1 MPKQTKGPWI
11 PHVAD
16 GGHLIV
22 GHDGYA
28 VCALPCIVRTVEE
41 QAANAELIAMAP
53 DLLCRL
59 AVLVK
64 VVRRSD
70 VEAVDAGGVDSD
82 EYDTALEEA
91 ETLLE
96 LLAESGV
103 TVGEVS

>member
-16 GGHLIV
+16 GGHLVV

-53 DLLCRL
+53 DLLYRL
-59 AVLVK
+59 AVLVDA
-64 VVRRSD
+64 VRRMELD
-70 VEAVDAGGVDSD
+70 D
-82 EYDTALEEA
+82 EKLRVTEEELVSAIEEA

>member
-16 GGHLIV
+16 GGHLVV

-41 QAANAELIAMAP
+41 QAANAELIAMGP
-53 DLLCRL
+53 DLLYRL
-59 AVLVK
+59 AVLVDA
-64 VVRRSD
+64 VRRMELD
-70 VEAVDAGGVDSD
+70 D
-82 EYDTALEEA
+82 EKLRVTEEELVSALEEA

>member
-1 MPKQTKGPWI
+1 MSKQTKGPWI

-16 GGHLIV
+16 GGHLVV

-64 VVRRSD
+64 VARADLDDGFWRTEWE
-70 VEAVDAGGVDSD
+70 EAWIAV
-82 EYDTALEEA
+82 EEA